1 MTDINDINIRLIDST
16 MLLVFLRT
24 MRHKKATAVAKEMG
38 LTQPAV
44 SHALKRL
51 RILFKDP
58 LFLRRAHGLEPTAL
72 ARELEPKVENIIRL
86 ISQTIKGSEQ
96 FFQIQQQQICGL
108 VHLIMN

>member
-58 LFLRRAHGLEPTAL
+58 LFPVSYTHLTLPT
-72 ARELEPKVENIIRL
+72 
-86 ISQTIKGSEQ
+86 T
-96 FFQIQQQQICGL
+96 L
-108 VHLIMN
+108 VV